1 MTLPVLICDDSRLA
15 RRQMARSLPENW
27 DVELY
32 FAENGAEAIEL
43 IRQGKADLLFLD
55 LNMPVMNGY
64 EVLDI
69 IRAEDLPAMVL
80 VVSGDVQAEARQRVM
95 ARGALDFIR
104 KPVSREQ
111 VTDILQRYG
120 IYDPQLPNPTPNRP
134 DQATDEQEP
143 DFLESFREV
152 VNVAM
157 GQAGSHLGDLLG
169 TFIQLPVPEVFVTSY
184 NEIDHHLAYAEGD
197 HLSAVSHGFSGNGIA
212 GEGIVL
218 LESSDIMN
226 LRQLVAFDL
235 PEGADSHAGILSDLS
250 ELLVGSCLKGISQ
263 QLDIDFNHSYPA
275 ILGQDQRCAELL
287 DSNNSN
293 QTVLAVNITYYLQ
306 NPAFDCHLLLVLT
319 EDSIPA
325 LRARVELINTDQN

>member
-27 DVELY
+27 DVDLY
-32 FAENGAEAIEL
+32 FAENGAEAIDL

-69 IRAEDLPAMVL
+69 IRTEDLPTMVL

-95 ARGALDFIR
+95 SKGALDFIR

-120 IYDPQLPNPTPNRP
+120 IYDPQRP
-134 DQATDEQEP
+134 KSVQTRPYDVFEEEGL

-152 VNVAM
+152 INVAM
-157 GQAGSHLGDLLG
+157 GQAGSHLGELLG
-169 TFIQLPVPEVFVTSY
+169 TFIQLPVPEVFMTSY
-184 NEIDHHLAYAEGD
+184 SEIDHHLAYAEGD

-218 LESSDIMN
+218 LESSHIMD
-226 LRQLVAFDL
+226 LKQLVAFDL
-235 PEGADSHAGILSDLS
+235 PAGADSHAGILTDLS

-275 ILGQDQRCAELL
+275 ILGHHQRCNELL
-287 DSNNSN
+287 DCDNNN

-319 EDSIPA
+319 EDSVPA
-325 LRARVELINTDQN
+325 LRSRVELINTGKD